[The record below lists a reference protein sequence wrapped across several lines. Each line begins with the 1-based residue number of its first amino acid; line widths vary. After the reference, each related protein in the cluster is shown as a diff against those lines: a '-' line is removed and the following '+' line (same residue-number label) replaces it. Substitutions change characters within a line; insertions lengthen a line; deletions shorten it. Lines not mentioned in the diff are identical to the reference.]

1 MGIFTKQRPTAA
13 KWIQKAE
20 QLPVTIQ
27 ISDPEVLLQLKM
39 IDLQEKDLRL
49 IHVFQEVVSENIH
62 LLVDSFYQS
71 ILGVPEL
78 TDIIQSNTTVER
90 LTSTLNQHIIE
101 LFNGRIDNEFLAKR
115 MNVSKSHYRI
125 GLQPKWYL
133 SAFQNVQ
140 NLLISLVYANCDTQE
155 DQRALILAMTKILNF
170 EQQLVLEAY
179 EKENAYMRERQN
191 EEVKQEVKQ
200 TILSISEELVALS
213 EETDASVKMIV
224 SNSRQVNQLVVNNN
238 EKSRHSQS
246 LAEEGQ
252 HRMRKLT
259 EKIHSI
265 SQNTNN
271 VEKNISAL
279 NDSLKQIT
287 EFVGLVQ
294 GIADQTN
301 LLSLNSAIEAARAGE
316 HGRGFA
322 VVADEVR
329 KLADQTKKSITEIYS
344 IVNTSNI
351 YMEEVVKSIHQVQ
364 SVVQIGEE
372 ESDLTQSSFNEIV
385 TSMEESVVG
394 VGEVEEQIKGLIAV
408 IDEIGTATSRVTKQ
422 AESLNDTA
430 SSL

>member
-1 MGIFTKQRPTAA
+1 MGIFTKQRPTVA

-20 QLPVTIQ
+20 QLPVTIS
-27 ISDPEVLLQLKM
+27 ISDPEVLLQLKT
-39 IDLQEKDLRL
+39 IDLQENDLRL
-49 IHVFQEVVSENIH
+49 IHVFQEVVSENIQI
-62 LLVDSFYQS
+62 LVDSFYQS

-78 TDIIQSNTTVER
+78 SNIIQSNTTVDR

-101 LFNGRIDNEFLAKR
+101 LFNGRIDNEFLTKR
-115 MNVSKSHYRI
+115 MNVAKSHYRI

-133 SAFQNVQ
+133 SAFQNLQ
-140 NLLISLVYANCDTQE
+140 NTLISLVYGNSDSKEEQ
-155 DQRALILAMTKILNF
+155 QALILAMTKILNF

-179 EKENAYMRERQN
+179 EKENINIRERQN

-213 EETDASVKMIV
+213 EQTDASVKMIV
-224 SNSRQVNQLVVNNN
+224 SNSRQVNQLVFNNN

-252 HRMRKLT
+252 QRMRKLT
-259 EKIHSI
+259 DKIHSI

-351 YMEEVVKSIHQVQ
+351 YMEEVIKSIHQVQ

-422 AESLNDTA
+422 AETLNDTA